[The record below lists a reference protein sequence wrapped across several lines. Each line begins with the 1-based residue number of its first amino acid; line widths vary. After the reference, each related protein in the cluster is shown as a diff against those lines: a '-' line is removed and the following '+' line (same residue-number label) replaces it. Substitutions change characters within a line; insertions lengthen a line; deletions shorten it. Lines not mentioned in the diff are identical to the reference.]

1 MIAAASQK
9 KAQYDYLILSF
20 ALSDTE
26 IPVWE
31 SLFWQNKAVL
41 SANIYSMIANE
52 MPALEE
58 AASRRQPRSGQKT
71 YFRRLFLLPLPE
83 YRHVISFVRLN
94 IRRPAFKE
102 HLKKLI
108 LYNNERFDRI
118 ISDLV
123 RNSIP
128 EGTTIPESAQ
138 HISVPPDAVMEK
150 AFRRSPRELFADPHA
165 LITTIVRDLRKPETE
180 RLFTWDEIP
189 PEDYPEAVRRA
200 VPFGRLTDFWNAS
213 KKAT

>member
-83 YRHVISFVRLN
+83 YRHVIRFVRCH

-108 LYNNERFDRI
+108 LYNNEYVDRI

-123 RNSIP
+123 YNSMPNVTMIA
-128 EGTTIPESAQ
+128 ESTK
-138 HISVPPDAVMEK
+138 HVP
-150 AFRRSPRELFADPHA
+150 
-165 LITTIVRDLRKPETE
+165 TQ
-180 RLFTWDEIP
+180 
-189 PEDYPEAVRRA
+189 
-200 VPFGRLTDFWNAS
+200 
-213 KKAT
+213 

>member
-58 AASRRQPRSGQKT
+58 AASRRQPRAKN
-71 YFRRLFLLPLPE
+71 LLPQ
-83 YRHVISFVRLN
+83 
-94 IRRPAFKE
+94 A
-102 HLKKLI
+102 
-108 LYNNERFDRI
+108 
-118 ISDLV
+118 
-123 RNSIP
+123 
-128 EGTTIPESAQ
+128 
-138 HISVPPDAVMEK
+138 
-150 AFRRSPRELFADPHA
+150 
-165 LITTIVRDLRKPETE
+165 
-180 RLFTWDEIP
+180 IP
-189 PEDYPEAVRRA
+189 PAVA
-200 VPFGRLTDFWNAS
+200 GVPACDQFCPA
-213 KKAT
+213 